1 MKSYTIML
9 KSIKDVQNFCY
20 QCSGFD
26 IDIDVVRGRYVIDAK
41 SIMGLFSLDLSKP
54 LEVHIDTR
62 GLDETTIKAF
72 SGVMA
77 AYAV

>member
-20 QCSGFD
+20 QCSRFD

-54 LEVHIDTR
+54 LEVRIDTS
-62 GLDETTIKAF
+62 GLEETTIKAF

>member
-54 LEVHIDTR
+54 LEVRIDTS
-62 GLDETTIKAF
+62 GLEETTIKAF